1 MTGDEGRERR
11 SQGYGGGGGFH
22 SGPRSVSLHFKGRTV
37 GMGVVSRRVVS
48 GVTDRRGVG
57 SLSLSPIP
65 LRWTVCRGSFSLGG
79 LGLSTEK

>member
-1 MTGDEGRERR
+1 
-11 SQGYGGGGGFH
+11 
-22 SGPRSVSLHFKGRTV
+22 
-37 GMGVVSRRVVS
+37 MGVVSRRVVS